1 MTSLSKTA
9 KLVAALSLLLSPA
22 LAVAHHSTA
31 FYSKEVI
38 EVEGELIAVK
48 WRNPHVVWQFK
59 VINDAGEE
67 EIWNME
73 GASTYPLKR
82 AGVTRDLFVAGDMI
96 KVAGQ
101 KSKREENV
109 MLATNML
116 LPNGRELLLWGN
128 IAAHFGDAS
137 KLVDA
142 SSEMKG
148 LFRVWSTPSELFRV
162 IQKRLSGLPYSDA
175 ALASRAEWD
184 PIDNF
189 VMRCEQEGM
198 PRIMVNPHPF
208 EFIDNGDT
216 ITLHTELYDIYRTI
230 HMDGA
235 TPPAEHAES
244 HLGYSVGNW
253 DDDALVIRTNRI
265 NWPYFDN
272 IGTKQSNAVEV
283 VERFSLAEDQSRLNL
298 EMTITDPFT
307 FTEAA
312 VVEGYWLAL
321 GEDMPPPYDCQSGRP
336 GE

>member
-1 MTSLSKTA
+1 MSSILKAMT
-9 KLVAALSLLLSPA
+9 A
-22 LAVAHHSTA
+22 LAVLCLTATPAIAHHSTA
-31 FYSKEVI
+31 FYSDQLV
-38 EVEGELIAVK
+38 EVEGELLGVK

-59 VINDAGEE
+59 VTNDAGVE

-82 AGVTRDLFVAGDMI
+82 AGVTRDLFVAGHRI

-128 IAAHFGDAS
+128 IAARFGDAS

-142 SSEMKG
+142 AAEMKG

-175 ALASRAEWD
+175 ALASRQEWD

-208 EFIDNGDT
+208 EFIDNGET

-230 HMDGA
+230 HMDSA
-235 TPPAEHAES
+235 ALAADQTES
-244 HLGYSVGNW
+244 HLGYSVGAW
-253 DDDALVIRTNRI
+253 DGDTLVITTTRI

-272 IGTKQSNAVEV
+272 IGTKQSKAVEV
-283 VERFSLAEDQSRLNL
+283 EERFKLSEDDSRLNL
-298 EMTITDPFT
+298 HMTITDSVT
-307 FTEAA
+307 FTEPAT
-312 VVEGYWLAL
+312 VEGYWLAL
-321 GEDMPPPYDCQSGRP
+321 GEEMPPPYDCQAGRP

>member
-1 MTSLSKTA
+1 MSPIF
-9 KLVAALSLLLSPA
+9 KLISVIAALCLLPASLF
-22 LAVAHHSTA
+22 AHHSTA
-31 FYSKEVI
+31 FYSDETV
-38 EVEGELIAVK
+38 EVEGELVAVK

-59 VINDAGEE
+59 VTNDAGEE
-67 EIWNME
+67 ETWNME

-82 AGVTRDLFVAGDMI
+82 AGVTRDLFVPGDRI

-101 KSKREENV
+101 KSKREKNV

-116 LPNGRELLLWGN
+116 LPDGRELLLWGN
-128 IAAHFGDAS
+128 IAARFGDAS

-142 SSEMKG
+142 STEMKG

-175 ALASRAEWD
+175 ALASRDDWN

-208 EFIDNGDT
+208 EFIDNGET

-230 HMDGA
+230 HMDGSA
-235 TPPAEHAES
+235 PADQDES
-244 HLGYSVGNW
+244 HLGYSAGSW
-253 DDDALVIRTNRI
+253 EGDALVIRTSRI

-272 IGTKQSNAVEV
+272 IGTKQSTDVDV
-283 VERFSLAEDQSRLNL
+283 VERFSLNADQSRLNL
-298 EMTITDPFT
+298 HMTITDPFT
-307 FTEAA
+307 FTEPA

-321 GEDMPPPYDCQSGRP
+321 GEEMPPPYDCQSGRP